1 MEARTTYGR
10 YTGWNNLR
18 EPHGNRDGF
27 ALHRRTV
34 GEGTDG
40 RSGVW
45 LESSLSREEIRDQSE
60 RWGGRLKERLP
71 ISLTGN
77 DRADNSQAWENRRHF
92 VPMQVLGTIPVTT
105 TTRLTS
111 KNPIGGCVAVP
122 GTHMSFVLFCLAAR
136 RGD

>member
-1 MEARTTYGR
+1 MEARTTYRR
-10 YTGWNNLR
+10 YTGWNDLR
-18 EPHGNRDGF
+18 EPHGNRDGS

-45 LESSLSREEIRDQSE
+45 TESGLSKSEEQERRAKSE

-77 DRADNSQAWENRRHF
+77 DSR
-92 VPMQVLGTIPVTT
+92 
-105 TTRLTS
+105 
-111 KNPIGGCVAVP
+111 
-122 GTHMSFVLFCLAAR
+122 
-136 RGD
+136 

>member
-10 YTGWNNLR
+10 YTGWNDLR
-18 EPHGNRDGF
+18 EPHGNRDGS

-45 LESSLSREEIRDQSE
+45 IESGLSREELELRAKSE

-71 ISLTGN
+71 IS
-77 DRADNSQAWENRRHF
+77 DR
-92 VPMQVLGTIPVTT
+92 
-105 TTRLTS
+105 
-111 KNPIGGCVAVP
+111 
-122 GTHMSFVLFCLAAR
+122 
-136 RGD
+136 